1 MYAAFRHYKF
11 DPKLGPEIDRK
22 TREIFVPLIKKI
34 PGFVAY
40 YWVDTGVG
48 EGASISVFKNKQGAD
63 ESVRVAA
70 QHVHQNVPAPIK
82 PPVVV
87 EGPVKAHG

>member
-22 TREIFVPLIKKI
+22 TQELFVPLLKKI

-40 YWVDTGVG
+40 YWLDTGVG
-48 EGASISVFKNKQGAD
+48 EGASISVFKDKKGAD

-70 QHVHQNVPAPIK
+70 QHVHQTVGTKIK